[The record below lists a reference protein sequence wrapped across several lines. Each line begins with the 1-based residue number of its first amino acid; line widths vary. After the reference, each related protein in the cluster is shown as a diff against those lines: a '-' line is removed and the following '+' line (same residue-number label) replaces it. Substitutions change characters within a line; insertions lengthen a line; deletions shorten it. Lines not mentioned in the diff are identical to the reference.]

1 MQHSTVAAHPRRPL
15 LVSFLA
21 FLLGIEGILAI
32 LVGVVAMLDLASVV
46 DILSIKGQIVER
58 PVIDI
63 IGYVLGGMSMVIG
76 VVTIVLALGLWL
88 LKRWAFWTAVAL
100 LTINLAIQIALFF
113 RAHTPRPLEI
123 ASLIVSALLLLYF
136 LLLPKVRRAFLR
148 RESDVYRKHN

>member
-1 MQHSTVAAHPRRPL
+1 MQDSTVATHLRRPL

-21 FLLGIEGILAI
+21 FLLGIEGALAI
-32 LVGVVAMLDLASVV
+32 LVGVLAMLDLASVV

-58 PVIDI
+58 PVIDM
-63 IGYVLGGMSMVIG
+63 IGYILGGMSIVIG
-76 VVTIVLALGLWL
+76 VVTIALAIGLWM
-88 LKRWAFWTAVAL
+88 LKRWAFWTAVVL
-100 LTINLAIQIALFF
+100 LTINLAIQSALFF

-148 RESDVYRKHN
+148 RESGMVRR